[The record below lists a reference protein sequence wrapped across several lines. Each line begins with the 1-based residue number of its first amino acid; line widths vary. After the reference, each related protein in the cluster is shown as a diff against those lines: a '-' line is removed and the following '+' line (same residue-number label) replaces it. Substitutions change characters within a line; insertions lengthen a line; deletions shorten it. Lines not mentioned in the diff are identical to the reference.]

1 VLVTGAAGFI
11 GMHAARALL
20 ASGADVVGVDDF
32 DPYYDVALKEARL
45 ALLREEGGA
54 RFGFHRVDFADYAAL
69 TAALADERFERI
81 VHSGAASHFGL
92 SVGCAPGP
100 CLVIVLFDHIRKYE
114 SISVARHGSD
124 ESRLARIFAKRAAE
138 GPNCLTQCAVGY
150 DDIAPD
156 TIEDLSPMHRLMT
169 TLDKKDEEVEIAG
182 DEG

>member
-1 VLVTGAAGFI
+1 MSWPIAQPAECFRGAERMQQLGSLVTVLFFVLVARNAG
-11 GMHAARALL
+11 HAI
-20 ASGADVVGVDDF
+20 
-32 DPYYDVALKEARL
+32 E
-45 ALLREEGGA
+45 
-54 RFGFHRVDFADYAAL
+54 
-69 TAALADERFERI
+69 ERFERI